1 MRKFSSSIFAKIFL
15 FIIIIPFVFWGMGS
29 MFRSGNVN
37 TIVTIDNDKIS
48 TQEFAQFIE
57 FNTQKLQISSL
68 DKKLINDLLY
78 NFIGEKLILKE
89 IESLNINL
97 TDKSLSKMIKNEK
110 LFKRKNKFSR
120 IEYEKFLI
128 KNNFS
133 APGFETDY
141 SNQLKKELL
150 FSFISGGVNPSFFLT
165 DSIYNKINQKRK
177 IELIDL
183 NILFGKKL
191 DFTEEEIKTY
201 YNKNKEKFINI
212 YKSINYIKL
221 TPKNL
226 SGSEDYNDLFFE
238 RIDEI
243 DDLIVDGS
251 NLNFIKNKFNLDTLN
266 SFTTDKSGLDKNSK
280 KDDNLSNKLINK
292 VFNIDENEP
301 TTLVEHNNQ
310 FFIIEV
316 VKTESVQKKISD
328 VTVKKEIILNLQN
341 IKKRKTLAEIISK
354 INSKKF
360 NKSEFYQFS
369 KDKNI
374 SIKKVNLESKND
386 NKALKKDIVN
396 QIYKFPGKRVIIV
409 YDANFSENYL
419 IYIDKVENKSIN
431 KNSDD
436 YKKYVKISREK
447 VKKNLYK
454 TYDAYLNNK
463 YEIDINYK
471 ALDGVSNYFR

>member
-1 MRKFSSSIFAKIFL
+1 M
-15 FIIIIPFVFWGMGS
+15 
-29 MFRSGNVN
+29 
-37 TIVTIDNDKIS
+37 
-48 TQEFAQFIE
+48 
-57 FNTQKLQISSL
+57 QISSI

-150 FSFISGGVNPSFFLT
+150 FSFISGGVKPSFFLT

-201 YNKNKEKFINI
+201 YEKNKEKFINI

-280 KDDNLSNKLINK
+280 K
-292 VFNIDENEP
+292 
-301 TTLVEHNNQ
+301 
-310 FFIIEV
+310 
-316 VKTESVQKKISD
+316 
-328 VTVKKEIILNLQN
+328 
-341 IKKRKTLAEIISK
+341 R
-354 INSKKF
+354 
-360 NKSEFYQFS
+360 
-369 KDKNI
+369 
-374 SIKKVNLESKND
+374 
-386 NKALKKDIVN
+386 
-396 QIYKFPGKRVIIV
+396 
-409 YDANFSENYL
+409 
-419 IYIDKVENKSIN
+419 
-431 KNSDD
+431 
-436 YKKYVKISREK
+436 
-447 VKKNLYK
+447 
-454 TYDAYLNNK
+454 
-463 YEIDINYK
+463 
-471 ALDGVSNYFR
+471 